1 MYLDKAKMKEEAL
14 HQVGFEDLVPCTEDE
29 IAFLERWLKR
39 PFPQAYREFLQWMG
53 YWGGGL
59 LVGSD
64 FFYGR
69 LMNMQE
75 WARAL
80 LEEDHYPGEL
90 PEDAFVFFMHQGYQF
105 YFFRFSEG
113 ADPPVYYYLEDPEKP
128 EQSTMIRAYPHF
140 STFLEDAIDKGV
152 KAAHILAAQRAE
164 LAKKDPESA
173 RDLDALDKRRRRQ
186 GEY

>member
-29 IAFLERWLKR
+29 IAFLERWIKR
-39 PFPQAYREFLQWMG
+39 PLPQAYREFLQWMG

-59 LVGSD
+59 FVGSD
-64 FFYGR
+64 FFYDR

-75 WARAL
+75 GARAL

-128 EQSTMIRAYPHF
+128 EQSTENAISLCRGTQCRHRAPRISGKRINSTTRSCRMRSYPNW
-140 STFLEDAIDKGV
+140 V
-152 KAAHILAAQRAE
+152 
-164 LAKKDPESA
+164 
-173 RDLDALDKRRRRQ
+173 RDLGRPSTSK
-186 GEY
+186 

>member
-14 HQVGFEDLVPCTEDE
+14 HQAGFEDLVPCTEDE

-39 PFPQAYREFLQWMG
+39 PFPQAYREFLHWMG

-64 FFYGR
+64 FFYER

-75 WARAL
+75 GARAL

-113 ADPPVYYYLEDPEKP
+113 ADPPVSYYLEDPEKP
-128 EQSTMIRAYPHF
+128 EQSTITRAYAHF

-152 KAAHILAAQRAE
+152 KGAHILAALQAK
-164 LAKKDPESA
+164 LAKTNPEAA
-173 RDLDALDKRRRRQ
+173 RDSDALHKRLMRR
-186 GEY
+186 EY

>member
-1 MYLDKAKMKEEAL
+1 MYLDKAKKKEEAL

-39 PFPQAYREFLQWMG
+39 PCPQAYREFLHWMG

-59 LVGSD
+59 FVGSD
-64 FFYGR
+64 FFYER

-90 PEDAFVFFMHQGYQF
+90 PEDAFVFFMHQGYRF

-113 ADPPVYYYLEDPEKP
+113 ADPRSLITWKTPK
-128 EQSTMIRAYPHF
+128 SR
-140 STFLEDAIDKGV
+140 SN
-152 KAAHILAAQRAE
+152 QRLPA
-164 LAKKDPESA
+164 PTPISA
-173 RDLDALDKRRRRQ
+173 RSWKMP
-186 GEY
+186 